1 MRSPAFLVALSVAVC
16 ACTSQPVRVLKVD
29 PADAT
34 VFVNGERAVKGG
46 SRPQV
51 FDFSKVDRI
60 YVQATHPDYQPH
72 IEWFDREMIDRMIE
86 SNTQVTITLQSR

>member
-1 MRSPAFLVALSVAVC
+1 MRRTVAAALLLSLC
-16 ACTSQPVRVLKVD
+16 ACSGAPVRVLKVD

-34 VFVNGERAVKGG
+34 VFVNGVAWVKGG
-46 SRPQV
+46 SRPLV
-51 FDFSKVDRI
+51 FDFSSVDRI

-86 SNTQVTITLQSR
+86 TNTQVTITLQARQ